1 MHSPKLKKSLKYH
14 KSCYSYDKLVT
25 ELRVVI
31 TKGYGLLTAGDN
43 DRRSKRFCS
52 VVSKTRGR
60 GGGRDLS
67 FFKNAV
73 LRVRDRV
80 RVGVRVRVETP
91 APAPTPRFTDNPF
104 APTMCFA

>member
-1 MHSPKLKKSLKYH
+1 M
-14 KSCYSYDKLVT
+14 VT

-52 VVSKTRGR
+52 VVSKTRDR

-67 FFKNAV
+67 FFKECCFK
-73 LRVRDRV
+73 VRDRV
-80 RVGVRVRVETP
+80 RVGVRVRVRVSVRVET
-91 APAPTPRFTDNPF
+91 PAPTPRFTDNLF
-104 APTMCFA
+104 APTMCFAQVSRDRWSKHL

>member
-1 MHSPKLKKSLKYH
+1 M
-14 KSCYSYDKLVT
+14 VT

-60 GGGRDLS
+60 DLS
-67 FFKNAV
+67 FFKECCFK
-73 LRVRDRV
+73 VRDRDRVGVGV
-80 RVGVRVRVETP
+80 RVGVRVETP
-91 APAPTPRFTDNPF
+91 APGPTPRFTDNPF

>member
-1 MHSPKLKKSLKYH
+1 M
-14 KSCYSYDKLVT
+14 VT

-67 FFKNAV
+67 FFKCCFK
-73 LRVRDRV
+73 VRDRV
-80 RVGVRVRVETP
+80 RVGVSVRVETP
-91 APAPTPRFTDNPF
+91 APAPAPAPRFTDTPF